1 MPLQRLIDELYGQQ
15 PNGVLYHYASLGA
28 TLKIIESRS
37 LFATDIRYFNDTA
50 ELNHAASLL
59 NAETSRRIREGND
72 KELLIQFQNWLNHR
86 ITDGHMQFVAC
97 FTKNGNL
104 LSQWR
109 GYCPPSLGVSIGFN
123 ADMIVESAKNQKFI
137 IGQCIYSLDDQKK
150 IISQLID
157 CVEDLA
163 KQDGQNTDS
172 SKRHPSNSFN
182 DVFEKI
188 EVNLLKIAALIKHPS
203 FHEEQEWRVV
213 SPIIENYVISPIEY
227 REGKSML
234 IPFIRFN
241 LPETSTRNIEIDNV
255 VLGPTAHI
263 HKSMN
268 SLSNYLSKSQASPR
282 NGIRYCQI
290 PYMTL

>member
-1 MPLQRLIDELYGQQ
+1 MPLQILIDELYGKL
-15 PNGVLYHYASLGA
+15 PDGVLYHYASLGA

-37 LFATDIRYFNDTA
+37 LLATDIRYFNDTA

-59 NAETSRRIREGND
+59 NSEISRRLTAKCD
-72 KELLIQFQNWLNHR
+72 KELLTQFQNWLNHR

-123 ADMIVESAKNQKFI
+123 ANMIVESAKIQSFI

-150 IISQLID
+150 IITQLID

-163 KQDGQNTDS
+163 KQDGKNSDR
-172 SKRHPSNSFN
+172 SKRHPSNSFT

-213 SPIIENYVISPIEY
+213 SPIVANYVISPIEY

-263 HKSMN
+263 NKSIN
-268 SLSNYLSKSQASPR
+268 SLSNYLSKTQASPR

-290 PYMTL
+290 PYMAI